1 MVNFEN
7 LKLILMRKTVILLFC
22 SLSFITN
29 FAQTVSQKLQAAFK
43 QFENDP
49 QLKYA
54 ISSLYVIDAATGK
67 VVFDKNSSVGLAP
80 ASTQKIITAAT
91 AFSVLGKE
99 YRYKTEFIIRK
110 NLHLDRNPDLRIKS
124 SFDPTLGSTR
134 YSNTIPQAIYS
145 NVLKTL
151 QDNSIKGITRIVIP
165 QYIKDQNPLPEGYIW
180 NDIGNYFGAASFA
193 VNWRENQY
201 DLLLRSDK
209 SKVDIIG
216 TEPQQR
222 GIEFKNFLSV
232 GAEGSGDNA
241 YIYAVPFSKET
252 VLRGTI
258 PPNQNKFII
267 SGSLTDPAKTMGQKL
282 FDFLNKNKISF
293 SDTIRVNS
301 STEVFKDSFTVERD
315 MSVEDLLKT
324 NGPKEEKVMYTH
336 YSPTLDSIIYWFLQ
350 KSINLYG
357 EAIVKTL
364 AYQTKGN
371 GNTNDGIQII
381 KDFWKTK
388 GIDENELNIGDG
400 SGLSPQN
407 RVTTHAQVEVLKYAK
422 TQSWYDAY
430 YKAFPEYNGMK
441 MKSGTIKDVKGFC
454 GYHKAADGK
463 EYIFSFLVNNYNGSS
478 SALTNKMFRVLN
490 VLK

>member
-7 LKLILMRKTVILLFC
+7 LKLILMRKTVLLLFC

-29 FAQTVSQKLQAAFK
+29 FAQTVPQKLQAAFK

-91 AFSVLGKE
+91 AFSVLGKD
-99 YRYKTEFIIRK
+99 YRYKTELGYTGKIEKNILKGDIFITG
-110 NLHLDRNPDLRIKS
+110 NG
-124 SFDPTLGSTR
+124 DPTFGSSRFDKTKDQ
-134 YSNTIPQAIYS
+134 YIFSVFKNAIES
-145 NVLKTL
+145 
-151 QDNSIKGITRIVIP
+151 KGIQKLEGNVFVDERKWTSHSIP
-165 QYIKDQNPLPEGYIW
+165 DGWIW
-180 NDIGNYFGAASFA
+180 QDIGNYYGAGATA
-193 VNWRENQY
+193 LNWRENQY
-201 DLLLRSDK
+201 DIFLQSGK
-209 SKVDIIG
+209 TIG
-216 TEPQQR
+216 NNVEVVKTEPKLYTTNL
-222 GIEFKNFLSV
+222 ISELK
-232 GAEGSGDNA
+232 AAAKGSGDNA
-241 YIYAVPFSKET
+241 YIYLPPYSNT
-252 VLRGTI
+252 GYIRGTI
-258 PPNQNKFII
+258 PIDEKNFSI
-267 SGSLTDPAKTMGQKL
+267 SGSLPNPPTQFVDEFAYYLNTTLHFQPLLAGSFYSDLIEKKDI
-282 FDFLNKNKISF
+282 DF
-293 SDTIRVNS
+293 
-301 STEVFKDSFTVERD
+301 STQP
-315 MSVEDLLKT
+315 L
-324 NGPKEEKVMYTH
+324 YTH

-357 EAIVKTL
+357 EAMVKTL

-381 KDFWKTK
+381 KDFWKAK
-388 GIDENELNIGDG
+388 GIDANELNIGDG

-478 SALTNKMFRVLN
+478 SALTNKMFKVLN